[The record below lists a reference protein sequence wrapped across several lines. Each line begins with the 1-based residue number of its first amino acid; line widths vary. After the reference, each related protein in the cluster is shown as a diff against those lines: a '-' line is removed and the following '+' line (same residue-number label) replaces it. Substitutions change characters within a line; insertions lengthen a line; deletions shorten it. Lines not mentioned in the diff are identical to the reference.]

1 MKNKKSFK
9 PDIKDY
15 NIISD
20 EKADFIYKHS
30 RDYLL
35 ETIKTY
41 ELLQN
46 KITVLLGFILF
57 LNSVLFIS
65 KTSLYIKNNSIIP
78 VIILSYSFIAIY
90 LLIAGF
96 SPKKHGF
103 IGNEPRSLLKQEF
116 IEQELRFIKISE
128 TINYQSVIDNNIEK
142 NKKLSDCLMVST
154 YLVVTPIVCTI
165 IYFLL

>member
-1 MKNKKSFK
+1 MENKKSFK
-9 PDIKDY
+9 PSIKDY

-41 ELLQN
+41 KLLQN

-65 KTSLYIKNNSIIP
+65 KTIIDIKDNAMIP
-78 VIILSYSFIAIY
+78 VIILSYSFNLMGLY
-90 LLIAGF
+90 LLINLSFLLLFDF
-96 SPKKHGF
+96 SPQLH
-103 IGNEPRSLLKQEF
+103 
-116 IEQELRFIKISE
+116 
-128 TINYQSVIDNNIEK
+128 NYQH
-142 NKKLSDCLMVST
+142 
-154 YLVVTPIVCTI
+154 
-165 IYFLL
+165 YFFQN

>member
-1 MKNKKSFK
+1 VENKTNFRPS
-9 PDIKDY
+9 IKDY

-46 KITVLLGFILF
+46 KI
-57 LNSVLFIS
+57 
-65 KTSLYIKNNSIIP
+65 IKDNEIIP
-78 VIILSYSFIAIY
+78 VIILAYSFIAIY

-96 SPKKHGF
+96 LPKKHGF
-103 IGNEPRSLLKQEF
+103 IGNEPRNLLKQEF
-116 IEQELRFIKISE
+116 IEQDIRFIKISE
-128 TINYQSVIDNNIEK
+128 IINYQSVIDNNIEK
-142 NKKLSDCLMVST
+142 NRKMADCLMTST
-154 YLVVTPIVCTI
+154 YLAVTPIVCTI
-165 IYFLL
+165 IYCLLL